1 MWYPKKCRDFNHKKG
16 EPSHMKT
23 ELIKQKKDVIKVTK
37 SLNNLMNKVMI
48 LDLLSND
55 KLDEL
60 INKLK
65 EEKIKITHP
74 TIFEKKYLTSYEQFL
89 YVLDNFITYMIRVFN
104 NVEIVYTMLPSL
116 IKENNDILFSKYY
129 FYTSYNT
136 KKYLK
141 GYNKMISY
149 NFYNN
154 CLILEKEL
162 TPFFNSLDIKIT
174 KLNIDEYSDSMKIVS
189 ILEEIYFISRNNY
202 GTVAL
207 FEKIT
212 DSNYNLMST
221 QYDRLFYSY
230 EKNFDFI
237 KEYRKFKEKN
247 NMYI

>member
-1 MWYPKKCRDFNHKKG
+1 MHAK
-16 EPSHMKT
+16 
-23 ELIKQKKDVIKVTK
+23 
-37 SLNNLMNKVMI
+37 
-48 LDLLSND
+48 
-55 KLDEL
+55 
-60 INKLK
+60 
-65 EEKIKITHP
+65 
-74 TIFEKKYLTSYEQFL
+74 EKKKRL
-89 YVLDNFITYMIRVFN
+89 
-104 NVEIVYTMLPSL
+104 
-116 IKENNDILFSKYY
+116 
-129 FYTSYNT
+129 
-136 KKYLK
+136 
-141 GYNKMISY
+141 
-149 NFYNN
+149 
-154 CLILEKEL
+154 LEKEL

-189 ILEEIYFISRNNY
+189 ILEEIYFIIRNNY

>member
-16 EPSHMKT
+16 ESSHMKT
-23 ELIKQKKDVIKVTK
+23 ELIKQKKDVIEVTK

-48 LDLLSND
+48 LDLLSSD

-189 ILEEIYFISRNNY
+189 ILEEIYFIIRNNY

-212 DSNYNLMST
+212 DSNYNLMLT